1 MSDSNTPDR
10 QSEEPI
16 AGPGPSSTSHALS
29 PDTPLSAES
38 EKQSQLPDSR
48 SATSSELSEIASEA
62 PASELAVVNNP
73 ILSNIQDAVPP
84 PSVVNPQ
91 RSTQPGDVQ
100 ASPTASAE
108 ASRDQTDKSVSDGH
122 SPDLERAQPQD
133 AVEPV
138 LDDVAEANQQAHEL
152 PGTFSQYWP
161 KFLTFFAMI
170 AFLTWGIISVLAF
183 SILPVHLYGY
193 IPFSGP
199 SGSQVLLRA
208 VTEAVGELFRIYS
221 DETLQAIF
229 WARISSAEGITM
241 ASLLSISPATGLFGL
256 WELARWPRK
265 QGEARNATETPS
277 KWRQYLD
284 RLVAK
289 PLLRV
294 LALLFFPIYALY
306 SLLTMVKQLF
316 IFYFFLIHK
325 FTSRRSSSAD
335 PTHPREFSSY
345 HRMWIIVRYLFHSQV
360 EANE

>member
-16 AGPGPSSTSHALS
+16 AGPGPSSTSQALS
-29 PDTPLSAES
+29 PDVPLSAES
-38 EKQSQLPDSR
+38 EKQSPLPDSR

-62 PASELAVVNNP
+62 PTSELAVVNDP
-73 ILSNIQDAVPP
+73 ILSNIQDAV

-108 ASRDQTDKSVSDGH
+108 ASRDQTDNSVPDGH
-122 SPDLERAQPQD
+122 SPDLERAQPRD

-138 LDDVAEANQQAHEL
+138 LDDVAETNEQAHEL

-265 QGEARNATETPS
+265 QGVAGNATEPPS
-277 KWRQYLD
+277 KGRQYLD

-289 PLLRV
+289 PLLRI
-294 LALLFFPIYALY
+294 LAVLFFPIYALY

-316 IFYFFLIHK
+316 IFYF
-325 FTSRRSSSAD
+325 SN
-335 PTHPREFSSY
+335 
-345 HRMWIIVRYLFHSQV
+345 SQV
-360 EANE
+360 HLKALKQW